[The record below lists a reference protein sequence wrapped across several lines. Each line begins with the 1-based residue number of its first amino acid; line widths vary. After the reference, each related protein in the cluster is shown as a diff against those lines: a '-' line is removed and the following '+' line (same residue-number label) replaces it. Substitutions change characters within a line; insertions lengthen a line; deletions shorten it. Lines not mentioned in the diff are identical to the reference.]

1 MLKQDAHLHTPFCPH
16 GTLDPFHSY
25 IEKAMKKGF
34 DSITFTEHA
43 PLPLRFEIQR
53 LSRIV
58 P

>member
-43 PLPLRFEIQR
+43 QRLLRFEIQR
-53 LSRIV
+53 LSRIA